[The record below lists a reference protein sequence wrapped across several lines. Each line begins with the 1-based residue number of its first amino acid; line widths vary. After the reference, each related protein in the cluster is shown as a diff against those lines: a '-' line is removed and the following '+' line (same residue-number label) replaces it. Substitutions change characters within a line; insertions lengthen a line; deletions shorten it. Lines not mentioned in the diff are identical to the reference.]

1 MWGHKHNE
9 KHQFDLKKRYKKH
22 KNKNLLSHRKMSKQ
36 ILTFG
41 DIKIEN
47 NKFYCKYF
55 ISYFYN
61 NHKVKSLHIMLP
73 KTSAYVNKLS

>member
-1 MWGHKHNE
+1 
-9 KHQFDLKKRYKKH
+9 
-22 KNKNLLSHRKMSKQ
+22 MSKQ

-41 DIKIEN
+41 DLKIEN

-61 NHKVKSLHIMLP
+61 DHKVKALHVMLP